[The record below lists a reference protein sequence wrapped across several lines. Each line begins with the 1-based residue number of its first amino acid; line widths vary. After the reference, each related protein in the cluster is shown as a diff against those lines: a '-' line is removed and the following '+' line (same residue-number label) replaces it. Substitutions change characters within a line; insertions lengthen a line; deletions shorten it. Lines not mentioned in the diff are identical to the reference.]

1 MINERFALIMIEG
14 EIPESSEPDP
24 HYTKRFYRAMQIF
37 ANASFNLCEAGR
49 IKKFEE
55 HLKVALRLF
64 KEGNET
70 VKNGIINV
78 YLYTVSRALDKQ
90 EMLAAYASRIF
101 PSELIKEYNR
111 MHLSSGI

>member
-1 MINERFALIMIEG
+1 MIQG
-14 EIPESSEPDP
+14 EIPAIKEPDP
-24 HYTKRFYRAMQIF
+24 HYTKRFYTAMQVF
-37 ANASFNLCEAGR
+37 ANASFSICESGR

-78 YLYTVSRALDKQ
+78 YLYTVSRALDRQ
-90 EMLAAYASRIF
+90 EMLAEYASRIF
-101 PSELIKEYNR
+101 PVELMREYNR